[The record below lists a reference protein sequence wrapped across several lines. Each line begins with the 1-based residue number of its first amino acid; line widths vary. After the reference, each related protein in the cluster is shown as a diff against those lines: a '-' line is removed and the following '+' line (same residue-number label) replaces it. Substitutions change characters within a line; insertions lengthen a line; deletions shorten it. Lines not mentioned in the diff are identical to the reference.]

1 MTFLY
6 IYYYL
11 TVKNFFQQPGKLNLK
26 NFSVVTEAIAR
37 MNVSGKDSRNT
48 NFGNAP
54 LATPEVVDLGSE
66 YAQVKDMVHNMY
78 PDAEYMY
85 TLVQDAVSGK
95 SKLRQRREKGQP
107 CMLCIQGVHR
117 NVP

>member
-1 MTFLY
+1 M
-6 IYYYL
+6 
-11 TVKNFFQQPGKLNLK
+11 
-26 NFSVVTEAIAR
+26 VTEAIAR
-37 MNVSGKDSRNT
+37 MNVGGKDSRSS

-78 PDAEYMY
+78 APDAEYMY

-95 SKLRQRREKGQP
+95 SKLRHRREKGQP
-107 CMLCIQGVHR
+107 CMRTLSRVTFIFELILHDFSVFR
-117 NVP
+117 Y

>member
-1 MTFLY
+1 M
-6 IYYYL
+6 
-11 TVKNFFQQPGKLNLK
+11 
-26 NFSVVTEAIAR
+26 VTEAIAR
-37 MNVSGKDSRNT
+37 MNVSGKDIRNT

-54 LATPEVVDLGSE
+54 LATPEVVDLGCE

-78 PDAEYMY
+78 PPDAEYMY

-107 CMLCIQGVHR
+107 CNCISVNLG
-117 NVP
+117 